1 MKIGIL
7 TFHGAHN
14 YGSMLQNYALQQ
26 AIKQLDGSLQ
36 PVTINLRNKAQDDMY
51 NIFKP
56 FREFQDK
63 RRYLFKIIM
72 SPWRKQLERKQQLFE
87 EFLSENISLTPLVR
101 TGNEIPDIDDITTY
115 ITGSDQIWNFTAHDF
130 DWSYLLDF
138 VADDSDIKR
147 ISYAPSMGPKPSI
160 DTLSA
165 DEKKKAEKLL
175 KKFTAISVRE
185 SKTAD
190 VIKELGKLNCLPLVL
205 PDPTLLLTAETWA
218 DIARKPAGLKAEKY
232 IFLYNPY
239 FLPEVYEQAK
249 EASRITGLKVITST
263 LAPKTILPSKDFMK
277 ILEVGPR
284 EFLYLVKN
292 AEYVIGRSFHVA
304 VFAMIFQKKFIAV
317 EGMNDSRLGNFLK
330 EINMER
336 CATLQGNVKVVLK
349 NLDSENPPIHACMDR
364 LRESGIKFLRE
375 NLL

>member
-1 MKIGIL
+1 
-7 TFHGAHN
+7 N
-14 YGSMLQNYALQQ
+14 S
-26 AIKQLDGSLQ
+26 
-36 PVTINLRNKAQDDMY
+36 
-51 NIFKP
+51 
-56 FREFQDK
+56 
-63 RRYLFKIIM
+63 
-72 SPWRKQLERKQQLFE
+72 
-87 EFLSENISLTPLVR
+87 
-101 TGNEIPDIDDITTY
+101 
-115 ITGSDQIWNFTAHDF
+115 
-130 DWSYLLDF
+130 
-138 VADDSDIKR
+138 
-147 ISYAPSMGPKPSI
+147 
-160 DTLSA
+160 
-165 DEKKKAEKLL
+165 
-175 KKFTAISVRE
+175 
-185 SKTAD
+185 
-190 VIKELGKLNCLPLVL
+190 
-205 PDPTLLLTAETWA
+205 
-218 DIARKPAGLKAEKY
+218 
-232 IFLYNPY
+232 Y

>member
-26 AIKQLDGSLQ
+26 AIKQFDGSLQ

-190 VIKELGKLNCLPLVL
+190 VIRELGKLNCLPLVL

-232 IFLYNPY
+232 IFLYNSY